1 MQKWEYSSIW
11 VSSNQAGSHFI
22 VQYNNRKYKDNE
34 ILGLINEW
42 GGRGWELVTV
52 LSTHQGHV
60 GTVASQLLFKRPIE

>member
-11 VSSNQAGSHFI
+11 VSSNQAGSHFV

-42 GGRGWELVTV
+42 G
-52 LSTHQGHV
+52 
-60 GTVASQLLFKRPIE
+60 